1 MELLTRRSER
11 ARHDHAGA
19 WDPTGEGQDD
29 GGRRRRRRRRA
40 ALGPAPRAVIGWCA
54 VAALLLVAVGHLAW
68 RGPVSLRGHW
78 NLCDFA
84 SPWASARLWLTGQNP
99 YDNARLWDTWV
110 ASRGAF
116 ETDHEFWT
124 ALNAPGAYAAL
135 APLAA
140 LPAGAAGVA
149 WLAISA
155 ASIVAILAAALSLA
169 RIPPRSLAAAL
180 IVALAL
186 ASAPVQTVLT
196 VGQLSLPVIAL
207 CFVAMR
213 LARDGIDGNDRRDGL
228 AGVALGIALAVKP
241 QLAAP
246 LVLYFLL
253 LSRWRVLLPA
263 AIVACALTL
272 VAVVP
277 MQWRGIPWWADWS
290 RNVALSTAPGGPND
304 PTSTGPWR
312 GQMIDLR
319 AWLFTLTERRAIVV
333 ALAAVVSLLL
343 VSAYAATVLRA
354 RRSGWPHHRDADVL
368 PLAAVMALGLL
379 PVYHKSYDAV
389 VLVLALAWAV
399 RALRDPR
406 RRVVAVITLAS
417 LSAFLI
423 PFDLLPLVMRRTR
436 ALDGLSQTWLW
447 RAVIY
452 PHHALAALATALCV
466 LYAWCRSAPVART
479 AREPRVED
487 EVDAESDQP
496 LPARG

>member
-1 MELLTRRSER
+1 L
-11 ARHDHAGA
+11 
-19 WDPTGEGQDD
+19 W
-29 GGRRRRRRRRA
+29 
-40 ALGPAPRAVIGWCA
+40 
-54 VAALLLVAVGHLAW
+54 
-68 RGPVSLRGHW
+68 LRGE
-78 NLCDFA
+78 
-84 SPWASARLWLTGQNP
+84 NP
-99 YDNARLWDTWV
+99 YDNVRLWDTWI

-140 LPAGAAGVA
+140 LPAGVAGLA

-155 ASIVAILAAALSLA
+155 ASIAAILAAALSLA
-169 RIPPRSLAAAL
+169 RIPPRSLAAGL
-180 IVALAL
+180 VVALAL
-186 ASAPVQTVLT
+186 ASAPVQTILT

-213 LARDGIDGNDRRDGL
+213 LARDGSDGSDGSDRRDGL

-241 QLAAP
+241 QLATP

-263 AIVACALTL
+263 AIVACAMTL
-272 VAVVP
+272 VAVAP

-319 AWLFTLTERRAIVV
+319 TWLFTLTGRREIVV
-333 ALAAVVSLLL
+333 PLAAVASLLL
-343 VSAYAATVLRA
+343 VSAYAAVVLRA
-354 RRSGWPHHRDADVL
+354 RRSGWQHHRDADVL
-368 PLAAVMALGLL
+368 PLAALMALGLL

-406 RRVVAVITLAS
+406 RRGVAVITLAS
-417 LSAFLI
+417 LSALLI
-423 PFDLLPLVMRRTR
+423 PFDLIPLLMRRTR
-436 ALDGLSQTWLW
+436 ALDGVSQTLLW

-452 PHHALAALATALCV
+452 PHHALAALVTALSV
-466 LYAWCRSAPVART
+466 LYALWRSAPVARG
-479 AREPRVED
+479 AREPIIDD
-487 EVDAESDQP
+487 ECDADLDQ
-496 LPARG
+496 LASARG